1 MSELLSA
8 YRKIGRFV
16 VPFGDV
22 DMMRHVNNVAYLRW
36 AETSRTEYFA
46 EVLGEDILS
55 TRGMILA
62 KMGIDYLKPLVYRER
77 VAIGCRVS
85 RLGTKSFEIEHHVV
99 SEDRDV
105 VAATIGST
113 LVAFDYQSD
122 RTIEIPARWREAI
135 DAFQNGS
142 Y

>member
-1 MSELLSA
+1 MSDLLIA
-8 YRKIGRFV
+8 YRKIQRFV

-55 TRGMILA
+55 RRGMILA
-62 KMGIDYLKPLVYRER
+62 KMGIDYVKPLLYRER

-85 RLGTKSFEIEHHVV
+85 RLGTKSFEIEHDVV
-99 SEDRDV
+99 SEDREIL
-105 VAATIGST
+105 AAKIRST
-113 LVAFDYQSD
+113 LVAFDYESE
-122 RTIEIPARWREAI
+122 RTIEIPGQWRAAI
-135 DAFQNGS
+135 DAFQSGV